1 MNVKKIA
8 VISMARNDEF
18 FVDKW
23 IDHYGKHFGDKNLY
37 LILDGT
43 DQVLPKKHKNIN
55 LIVQDHKPMNRASGD
70 RYRAGLVSSIAQNL
84 MLEKAYD
91 IIIAHDIDEIL
102 IVDPDTGMSLP
113 EYLSGKNNLI
123 SLSGLGLDVG
133 QHTELEKQIDP
144 SIPFLEQRSFAHV
157 SSRYTKPVVAFRL
170 LSWGSGF
177 HRVKGRNFHIDPNLF
192 LLHFGMVDHE
202 LCKNRIGDSELIS
215 SGWEGH
221 FKRRF
226 RLFELIKSRKVKNA
240 DRFFPV
246 ARCRQTLFRPIY
258 ALNKPGMLWEKPV
271 ISIPERFRTI
281 V

>member
-1 MNVKKIA
+1 MNLKRIA
-8 VISMARNDEF
+8 IISMARNDEF

-43 DQVLPKKHKNIN
+43 DQVLPKKHNDIN
-55 LIVQDHKPMNRASGD
+55 LIVQDHKPMNRATGD
-70 RYRAGLVSSIAQNL
+70 RYRSGLVSAIAQNL
-84 MLEKAYD
+84 MYEKAYD

-102 IVDPDTGMSLP
+102 IVDPDTGMSLS
-113 EYLSGKNNLI
+113 EYLSGKINLV

-133 QHTELEKQIDP
+133 QHTEYEKQIDP

-157 SSRYTKPVVAFRL
+157 SARYTKPVVAFRPL
-170 LSWGSGF
+170 TWGSGF

-202 LCKNRIGDSELIS
+202 LCKKRIGDSELIS

-226 RLFELIKSRKVKNA
+226 RLFELIKNRKVKNG
-240 DRFFPV
+240 DRFFPI
-246 ARCRQTLFRPIY
+246 ARWRQSLFRPIY

>member
-1 MNVKKIA
+1 MNLKKIA
-8 VISMARNDEF
+8 IISMARNDEF

-37 LILDGT
+37 LILDGS
-43 DQVLPKKHKNIN
+43 DQVLPKKHKDIN
-55 LIVQDHKPMNRASGD
+55 LIVQDHKPMKRATGD
-70 RYRAGLVSSIAQNL
+70 RYRSGLVSAIAQNL

-102 IVDPDTGMSLP
+102 IVDPDTGMSLS
-113 EYLSGKNNLI
+113 EYLSGKINLV

-133 QHTELEKQIDP
+133 QHTEYEKQIDP

-157 SSRYTKPVVAFRL
+157 SARYTKPVVAFRPL
-170 LSWGSGF
+170 TWGSGF

-202 LCKNRIGDSELIS
+202 LCKKRIGDSELIS

-226 RLFELIKSRKVKNA
+226 RLFELIKNRKVKNG
-240 DRFFPV
+240 DRFFPI
-246 ARCRQTLFRPIY
+246 ARWRQCLFRPIY

-271 ISIPERFRTI
+271 VSLPERFRTI

>member
-1 MNVKKIA
+1 MNLKKIA
-8 VISMARNDEF
+8 IISMARNDEF

-43 DQVLPKKHKNIN
+43 DQVLPEKQKDIN
-55 LIVQDHKPMNRASGD
+55 LIVQDHKPMNRATGD
-70 RYRAGLVSSIAQNL
+70 RYRSGLVSAIAQNL
-84 MLEKAYD
+84 MYEKAYD

-102 IVDPDTGMSLP
+102 IVDPDTGMSLS
-113 EYLSGKNNLI
+113 EYLSGKKNLV

-133 QHTELEKQIDP
+133 QHTEHEKQIDP

-157 SSRYTKPVVAFRL
+157 SARYTKPVVAFRPL
-170 LSWGSGF
+170 TWGSGF

-202 LCKNRIGDSELIS
+202 LCKKRIGDSELIS

-226 RLFELIKSRKVKNA
+226 RLFELIKNRKVKNG
-240 DRFFPV
+240 DRFFPI
-246 ARCRQTLFRPIY
+246 ARWRQSLFRPIY